1 MPLREMN
8 RVQHWDKDS
17 LTPEVVRALAERT
30 NRQIKRL
37 RPDDLLQN
45 AEELVNQFMNLPPV
59 IMVDLWAVTE
69 DGQMVAQGLMQC
81 ASIGLNEDQAQSGLL
96 IDPQW
101 RRQGLG
107 SELLRRMAAATLGR
121 GRTMEIGDIQEDQLE
136 AYRRKRNCSAS

>member
-8 RVQHWDKDS
+8 RVQHWARDS
-17 LTPEVVRALAERT
+17 LTPKVVRALAEQT

-37 RPDDLLQN
+37 RPDDPLQN
-45 AEELVNQFMNLPPV
+45 AEELVNQFIDLPPV

-81 ASIGLNEDQAQSGLL
+81 ASIRLNEDQVQSGLL

-107 SELLRRMAAATLGR
+107 SELLRRMAAAALGR
-121 GRTMEIGDIQEDQLE
+121 GRTMEIWHGDIPEDQL
-136 AYRRKRNCSAS
+136 

>member
-1 MPLREMN
+1 
-8 RVQHWDKDS
+8 
-17 LTPEVVRALAERT
+17 
-30 NRQIKRL
+30 
-37 RPDDLLQN
+37 
-45 AEELVNQFMNLPPV
+45 MNLPPV
-59 IMVDLWAVTE
+59 IMVDLWAVME